1 MVPSLENDTLSKSSN
16 NNNNNN
22 NNNEEED
29 EEEEEGKSVQFLPNV
44 KLGRQG
50 RTGSDIPVHG
60 VGVSGQDT

>member
-1 MVPSLENDTLSKSSN
+1 MVPSLEKDTLSKSSN
-16 NNNNNN
+16 NNNNN
-22 NNNEEED
+22 EE

>member
-1 MVPSLENDTLSKSSN
+1 MVPSLENDTLLKSSN

-22 NNNEEED
+22 NEEEEED

-44 KLGRQG
+44 KLGSQG

-60 VGVSGQDT
+60 AGVSGQDT

>member
-1 MVPSLENDTLSKSSN
+1 MPSLEKDTLSKSSN
-16 NNNNNN
+16 NNNN
-22 NNNEEED
+22 EEG
-29 EEEEEGKSVQFLPNV
+29 EEEEGKSVQFLPNV

>member
-1 MVPSLENDTLSKSSN
+1 MVPSLEKDTLSKSSN
-16 NNNNNN
+16 NNNN
-22 NNNEEED
+22 EE

>member
-1 MVPSLENDTLSKSSN
+1 MPSLEKDTLSKSSN
-16 NNNNNN
+16 NNNN
-22 NNNEEED
+22 EE